1 MAKLV
6 SSSLANLKI
15 INKIFVYFNGHLKA
29 IIPLFTLCITP
40 LYFAYQQIVEKAEV
54 GHILHINT
62 EFPLIMTPNR
72 NVVKKMIGS
81 RKNSRIALFSWSFQS
96 FAFPFSTSYGKPTG
110 ANCINI
116 GGWAGYYWF
125 KYLSIRRDLNLTSPW
140 KDPLT

>member
-81 RKNSRIALFSWSFQS
+81 RKIVES
-96 FAFPFSTSYGKPTG
+96 PFFRDHFNHLPSHFRHHMVNQRELTVSILVGEQGITG
-110 ANCINI
+110 SNT
-116 GGWAGYYWF
+116 F
-125 KYLSIRRDLNLTSPW
+125 R
-140 KDPLT
+140 